1 MFAAFFAQIGVFC
14 SYIAFIALSLLHFI
28 RTMRNERAKRTPKY
42 DAKCRPGDN
51 SICQFVS
58 NSASAP
64 KRNEAA
70 DRRSQGNGISRHLLV
85 IHAYCTVYRS
95 ISVVNCQNHTV
106 FKYFGR
112 TQSSILQN
120 ARTDENWKPPNNA
133 STRIT
138 PAFRA
143 KIRAFLPSK
152 PRKNPS
158 KSPKTRCNPRKTR
171 KPLEKLAQ
179 FHPRGDLPPI

>member
-1 MFAAFFAQIGVFC
+1 MFTAFFAQIGVFC
-14 SYIAFIALSLLHFI
+14 PYIAFIALSLLHFI

-64 KRNEAA
+64 KRNEAS

-95 ISVVNCQNHTV
+95 ISVVNCRIHTV
-106 FKYFGR
+106 FKYIGR

-143 KIRAFLPSK
+143 KIRAILPSK

-158 KSPKTRCNPRKTR
+158 KV
-171 KPLEKLAQ
+171 A
-179 FHPRGDLPPI
+179 